1 LHLSSASTNHA
12 CMSEPKPNPWQFDLR
27 VRPRFLKDGSLAEK
41 DLQKYLVA
49 LPDMEAHVESFSVPQ
64 PALDL
69 PDDEDDEDDEDDDAP
84 IEA

>member
-1 LHLSSASTNHA
+1 
-12 CMSEPKPNPWQFDLR
+12 MSEPKANPWQFDLR

-41 DLQKYLVA
+41 DLQKYLSA
-49 LPDMEAHVESFSVPQ
+49 LPDMEAQVESFSVPQ

-69 PDDEDDEDDEDDDAP
+69 PDDIDDEDDEDEDAP